1 MKMLIKKSTLTE
13 LQNDET
19 NESRSR
25 PKRNMAV
32 TKNEKGESK
41 LHLACIKGN
50 FKAVQLLI
58 KNVYTLLHF
67 KNTTF
72 IKNNYFRVTQ

>member
-1 MKMLIKKSTLTE
+1 
-13 LQNDET
+13 
-19 NESRSR
+19 
-25 PKRNMAV
+25 MAV

-58 KNVYTLLHF
+58 KNVCAVALTALQNEL
-67 KNTTF
+67 
-72 IKNNYFRVTQ
+72 IKIYFRVTQ